1 MSAIALPSSPAP
13 WWRLPIVWLVI
24 ALPLAS
30 VVGGFALL
38 HLALRGADLVMVEPP
53 AARAPG
59 NAAPALRARNHAAT
73 GVR

>member
-1 MSAIALPSSPAP
+1 MASSTPSSIA

-30 VVGGFALL
+30 VFAGVGMFRLAWTDADRLL
-38 HLALRGADLVMVEPP
+38 AAPP
-53 AARAPG
+53 QAAGTGPD
-59 NAAPALRARNHAAT
+59 APALKARNHAAT